1 MDFSK
6 FIVKIADT
14 QTEKEQTYRLRYK
27 EMLREFNNE
36 LSESE
41 GLDKSEYDDY
51 AKLLIVKDV
60 EKDEVIAS
68 YRLTDPA
75 DLPSGMKLVCE
86 SEFNIDKIRATG
98 DKICEVSRAIVH
110 KDYRDGAVVMLL
122 VKGMLN
128 YVIDNKFRFILGD
141 ACFFGTD
148 KSKYVKELSFLAQ
161 RHGIDEALM
170 VTSLDDEQI
179 EQIDTS
185 NYNEKEMSRM
195 LPPLLRTYLMFGSK
209 VSDTAFTDNEFK
221 SVDVFVLL
229 DTQNYNEAA
238 VRRFIR

>member
-51 AKLLIVKDV
+51 AKLLIVKD
-60 EKDEVIAS
+60 
-68 YRLTDPA
+68 
-75 DLPSGMKLVCE
+75 
-86 SEFNIDKIRATG
+86 

-141 ACFFGTD
+141 ASFFGTD

>member
-51 AKLLIVKDV
+51 AKLLIVKDA

-141 ACFFGTD
+141 ASFFGT
-148 KSKYVKELSFLAQ
+148 
-161 RHGIDEALM
+161 
-170 VTSLDDEQI
+170 
-179 EQIDTS
+179 
-185 NYNEKEMSRM
+185 EK
-195 LPPLLRTYLMFGSK
+195 
-209 VSDTAFTDNEFK
+209 
-221 SVDVFVLL
+221 
-229 DTQNYNEAA
+229 
-238 VRRFIR
+238 